1 VLENVSSRWAGDFS
15 TIQGLFAGNSFL
27 PYLTGSIAGACTGL
41 GKDFFLDMIPKS
53 RQQNPKLTNEILLN
67 TIGLHT

>member
-1 VLENVSSRWAGDFS
+1 LENVSSRWAGDFS

-41 GKDFFLDMIPKS
+41 GKDFFFGYDPQIKTTKPKTD
-53 RQQNPKLTNEILLN
+53 K
-67 TIGLHT
+67 